1 MTFKRVENSEMRNI
15 NLKNVMVFV
24 VSLNFIEMHFICK

>member
-1 MTFKRVENSEMRNI
+1 MPFKGVENPEIRNI

-24 VSLNFIEMHFICK
+24 ASLNFIEM